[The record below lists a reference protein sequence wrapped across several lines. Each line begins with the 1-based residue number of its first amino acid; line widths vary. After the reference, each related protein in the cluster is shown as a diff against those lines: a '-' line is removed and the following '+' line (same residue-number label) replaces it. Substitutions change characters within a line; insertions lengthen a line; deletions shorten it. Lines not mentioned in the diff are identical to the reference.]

1 MVGGRLGAPQ
11 FQEGAS
17 GSPPVSGGGGGR
29 LGAPVHRSALQ
40 NRGRAPLCVSES
52 FLILGTLGNVSPEAP
67 EPPGRRER
75 GGCVPDPGGRVLVEH
90 WF

>member
-1 MVGGRLGAPQ
+1 MEAPQ
-11 FQEGAS
+11 FQEGA
-17 GSPPVSGGGGGR
+17 GGL
-29 LGAPVHRSALQ
+29 LGTPLHWSALQ

-75 GGCVPDPGGRVLVEH
+75 GGRIPDLGGRVPVEH
-90 WF
+90 WFILCNYHR